1 MGIWIGTGLIFT
13 AALLIGLQFLH
24 IKAERI
30 HKKFYKMHLLV
41 STLVHTVG
49 TIICIFAVNI
59 EGMWLLIYAVFMLSA
74 MVFVWIVQEK
84 GYESGIKLQE
94 SRDKLDRFMRGE

>member
-30 HKKFYKMHLLV
+30 HKKFYKIHLSV

-49 TIICIFAVNI
+49 TIICIFTISV
-59 EGMWLLIYAVFMLSA
+59 EGVWLLFYAVIMLGA
-74 MVFVWIVQEK
+74 MVSIWITQEK
-84 GYESGIKLQE
+84 SYENGIKLQE
-94 SRDKLDRFMRGE
+94 SRDKLDRYMRGE